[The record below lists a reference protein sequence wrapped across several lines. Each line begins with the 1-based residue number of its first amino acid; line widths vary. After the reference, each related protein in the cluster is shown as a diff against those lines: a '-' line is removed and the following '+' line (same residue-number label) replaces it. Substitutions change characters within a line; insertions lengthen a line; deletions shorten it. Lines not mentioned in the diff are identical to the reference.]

1 LFGQLAR
8 HLNQL
13 ANEVEH
19 AMNAEKASQRP
30 SFAASFIPEPHT
42 RRQRLQVVFR
52 EPCRRSVSRSEDFD
66 MVGIANLFAGVD
78 VNKNS
83 HEEETPSLSA

>member
-13 ANEVEH
+13 PNEVEH

-42 RRQRLQVVFR
+42 RRQRL
-52 EPCRRSVSRSEDFD
+52 SEDFD
-66 MVGIANLFAGVD
+66 VVGIAKLFAGVD

-83 HEEETPSLSA
+83 HEQETPSLSA